1 MTNDHQN
8 FAPMSS
14 SQKNSLLEFF
24 ASVQLALFLLF
35 LLASTS
41 IIGTIIPQNAQPGL
55 YLEQYGPVAS
65 RFFELLDIG
74 DMYNS
79 WWFLSLLALFAINLI
94 VCSIDRIPKVIQLLR
109 RDNLATAPEQLERF
123 GLKRSLVSPLPAPE
137 LTALARRFFK
147 EQGWRAQERGN
158 NGGSTLLFAQKAPW
172 SRFGVYIVH
181 ASILV
186 ILAGAVL
193 GSPAFG
199 RKVLRQDNFAYKGF
213 VMLPEQASTGQIM
226 STRGNRPID
235 LGFTLRCDHF
245 HIDFYDNG
253 MPKTYRSLVTILEN
267 GKEMLQREIVVNKP
281 LKYKGVTFYQ
291 SSYQPYPDYTLQ
303 LSKKPEN
310 ITLAATIAPGREMRW
325 DEGGLTYGI
334 INWERQGEVTRRLK
348 LWLYDGE
355 GEASQIW
362 VDMNRETVIERPS
375 GQYTLTVKQVYAT
388 GLQAAKDPGVW
399 LVYLGCALMLAGL
412 YIAFFLSHRK
422 LFACVE
428 ESGAGSRLL
437 LAGTANK
444 NKVHFTSLFNRMAD
458 KLAQRASSL
467 QP

>member
-1 MTNDHQN
+1 
-8 FAPMSS
+8 MSS
-14 SQKNSLLEFF
+14 SQKNPLLEFF

-35 LLASTS
+35 LLAGTS

-55 YLEQYGPVAS
+55 YLEKYGPVAA

-79 WWFLSLLALFAINLI
+79 WWFLSLLALFTTNLI
-94 VCSIDRIPKVIQLLR
+94 VCSLERIPRVIRLLK
-109 RDNLATAPEQLERF
+109 RDNLAATPEQLGRF
-123 GLKRSLVSPLPAPE
+123 GLKRSLDSSLPATE
-137 LTALARRFFK
+137 LAALTRGFFK
-147 EQGWRAQERGN
+147 EQGWKSQARAAGGEGN
-158 NGGSTLLFAQKAPW
+158 RDSSTLLFAEKTPW
-172 SRFGVYIVH
+172 SRFGVYVVH

-193 GSPAFG
+193 GSPSFA

-213 VMLPEQASTGQIM
+213 VMLPEQASTDHIR
-226 STRGNRPID
+226 TNRGNMPVN

-253 MPKTYRSLVTILEN
+253 MPKTYRSLVTILED
-267 GKEMLQREIVVNKP
+267 GKEVLQREIVVNKP

-310 ITLAATIAPGREMRW
+310 ITLNTTIAPGREMRW

-355 GEASQIW
+355 GEASQLW

-375 GQYTLTVKQVYAT
+375 GQYVLTIKQVYAT

-399 LVYLGCALMLAGL
+399 LVYLGCALMLVGL

-422 LFACVE
+422 LFAYVE
-428 ESGAGSRLL
+428 ENGAGSRLL

-444 NKVHFTSLFNRMAD
+444 NKVHFDSLFNRMAD
-458 KLAQRASSL
+458 KLAQRASSP

>member
-1 MTNDHQN
+1 
-8 FAPMSS
+8 MSS
-14 SQKNSLLEFF
+14 QQKNPLLEFF

-35 LLASTS
+35 VLAATS

-55 YLEQYGPVAS
+55 YLEQYGPVAA

-79 WWFLSLLALFAINLI
+79 WWFLSLLALFAMNLI
-94 VCSIDRIPKVIQLLR
+94 VCSLDRIPKVIQLLR
-109 RDNLATAPEQLERF
+109 RDNLSTTPEQLSRF
-123 GLKRSLVSPLPAPE
+123 GLKRSIDSSLPVSE
-137 LTALARRFFK
+137 LSSLARQFFK
-147 EQGWRAQERGN
+147 DQGWKAKERATDGN
-158 NGGSTLLFAQKAPW
+158 TGDNGSGGSGLLLFAEKTPW
-172 SRFGVYIVH
+172 SRYGVYIVH

-193 GSPAFG
+193 GSPSFG

-213 VMLPEQASTGQIM
+213 VMLPEQASTNHIR
-226 STRGNRPID
+226 SSRGNIPID

-267 GKEMLQREIVVNKP
+267 GKEVLQREIVVNKP

-310 ITLAATIAPGREMRW
+310 ISLATTIAPGREMRW
-325 DEGGLTYGI
+325 EEGSLTYGI

-362 VDMNRETVIERPS
+362 VDMNKETVIERPS
-375 GQYTLTVKQVYAT
+375 GQYVLTIKQVYAT

-399 LVYLGCALMLAGL
+399 LVYLGCALMLVGL

-422 LFACVE
+422 LFAFVE
-428 ESGAGSRLL
+428 ENGAGSRLL

-444 NKVHFTSLFNRMAD
+444 NKVNFTAHFNRMAD
-458 KLAQRASSL
+458 RLAQRASSP